1 MVKENNIL
9 DMWLDFRYESLA
21 EITDEDKQ
29 FNAQIQTIIDRI
41 MFHRNNVNELQDGIL
56 ELLDK
61 YSSYSSYLSE
71 RYYKAGFKDA
81 TKLFF
86 NISHNKD
93 IS

>member
-9 DMWLDFRYESLA
+9 DMWLDFRYENLA

-29 FNAQIQTIIDRI
+29 FNTQIQTITDRI
-41 MFHRNNVNELQDGIL
+41 MVHRNNVNELQDGIL

-61 YSSYSSYLSE
+61 YSNYSSYLSE

-86 NISHNKD
+86 NVSHNKD
-93 IS
+93 IG

>member
-1 MVKENNIL
+1 MEKENNML

-21 EITDEDKQ
+21 EITNEDKE
-29 FNAQIQTIIDRI
+29 FNAQIQTITDRI
-41 MFHRNNVNELQDGIL
+41 IVHRNNVNELQDGIL

-81 TKLFF
+81 TKLLF
-86 NISHNKD
+86 NVSHNKD
-93 IS
+93 IG

>member
-86 NISHNKD
+86 NVSHNKD
-93 IS
+93 IG